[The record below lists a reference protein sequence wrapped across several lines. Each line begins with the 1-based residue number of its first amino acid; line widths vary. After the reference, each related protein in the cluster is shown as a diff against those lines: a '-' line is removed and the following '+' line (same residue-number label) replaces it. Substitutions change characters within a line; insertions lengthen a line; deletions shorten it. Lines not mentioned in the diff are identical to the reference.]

1 MNAHAL
7 SPDARLDAA
16 ARLKAI
22 KAAVDA
28 LGPTDWTRAHD
39 DIGALIEARGDFGER
54 YLLCRFGDM
63 ATVEEVEF
71 VCDAPETVRFLI
83 DLLRLAFDEIR
94 ELRGEPPLK
103 NKPAGEPAQRD
114 VKNFATE
121 CALKCQ
127 DARFK
132 VYLSERHGLE
142 RPLTDDRVAQ
152 KVRSILNVTSRK
164 ELNDGGKAADAWKA
178 LRADFA
184 AWLKAGR

>member
-7 SPDARLDAA
+7 SPDS

-22 KAAVDA
+22 KVAVDA
-28 LGPTDWTRAHD
+28 LGPCDWTRAHD
-39 DIGALIEARGDFGER
+39 ENGALIEATGDYGER
-54 YLLCRFGDM
+54 YVLARFGDH
-63 ATVEEVEF
+63 ASVDEVAF
-71 VCDAPETVRFLI
+71 VCGAPDTVRFL
-83 DLLRLAFDEIR
+83 LRLLTRAFSEIHD
-94 ELRGEPPLK
+94 LRGEPVQR
-103 NKPAGEPAQRD
+103 NKPAGEPATD
-114 VKNFATE
+114 KNFAAE

-132 VYLSERHGLE
+132 VYLEERHGLE

-152 KVRSILNVTSRK
+152 SVRSILGITSRK
-164 ELNDGGKAADAWKA
+164 QLNNGGDAAERWKA